1 MVILIGRLVDVGAD
15 GCWWLYVRV
24 GGAPAV
30 TALRNLENLVFMEN
44 GLDHVTTIRPIQ
56 TTSTET
62 NIIYYDQKTFIVY
75 MVRSSYI
82 L

>member
-1 MVILIGRLVDVGAD
+1 M
-15 GCWWLYVRV
+15 RV

-56 TTSTET
+56 ITSTET